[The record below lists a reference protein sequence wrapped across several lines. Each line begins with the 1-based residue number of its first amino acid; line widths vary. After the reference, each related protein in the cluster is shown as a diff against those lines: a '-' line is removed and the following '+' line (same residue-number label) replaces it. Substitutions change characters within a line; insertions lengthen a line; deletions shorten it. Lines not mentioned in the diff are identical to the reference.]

1 MHVNILLFGVSCVG
15 KTTIGTLL
23 AERLGYDFFD
33 LDEETKRFYGMTL
46 EEFVHTG
53 TLRDR
58 DEMRGDLIE
67 RILDLDGNKVVA
79 VTPMSFAVFF
89 APFLERED
97 VTAIVLEDT
106 PEHIFGRIVFSDED
120 DVVYKDD
127 EFKNAHREAYLQ
139 DIAEDIAVY
148 NWNSFGA
155 IENKFNVNGDKP
167 DVAVDRL
174 IKAYHWN

>member
-79 VTPMSFAVFF
+79 VTPMSFAVF
-89 APFLERED
+89 PIWKSRL
-97 VTAIVLEDT
+97 T
-106 PEHIFGRIVFSDED
+106 PVR
-120 DVVYKDD
+120 
-127 EFKNAHREAYLQ
+127 
-139 DIAEDIAVY
+139 
-148 NWNSFGA
+148 
-155 IENKFNVNGDKP
+155 
-167 DVAVDRL
+167 
-174 IKAYHWN
+174 